1 MNVEGEYWKYLR
13 LLKMRKVETPKR
25 ITIKKR
31 EGMYPEQFYLLEKG
45 DIIKMVR
52 SGSLRMVE
60 EIHKRKDSDKTY
72 MIELLKMRPSW
83 TRDSNTWYCAS
94 DAFMFKPVRVKN
106 ELIYEMSYERIISN
120 RVKVYGDYYQK
131 KLEELEQRAITLQ
144 KGITF
149 AASLCAPN
157 DQGFLRSASPK

>member
-1 MNVEGEYWKYLR
+1 MKR
-13 LLKMRKVETPKR
+13 SRTPKR

-31 EGMYPEQFYLLEKG
+31 EGMYPEQFYLLEEG

-60 EIHKRKDSDKTY
+60 KVHKSDIVYGETY

-83 TRDSNTWYCAS
+83 TKGKNAWYCAS
-94 DAFMFKPVRVKN
+94 DAFMFKPVKVKN
-106 ELIYEMSYERIISN
+106 DLIWKMTYEKVIRN
-120 RVKVYGDYYQK
+120 RVNIYGDYYQRQLD
-131 KLEELEQRAITLQ
+131 KLEQKANTLR

-149 AASLCAPN
+149 VSSLRGRG
-157 DQGFLRSASPK
+157 DQGFPQLPFPL